1 MTDTRYK
8 QHQRYLAAISVASDM
23 FESGLIDEADFSA
36 LETKFAEKFRPLFR
50 YEKPCL
56 SATLPIRQTDERRG

>member
-1 MTDTRYK
+1 MMDMRYK

-23 FESGLIDEADFSA
+23 FEGGLIDEADFSA
-36 LETKFAEKFRPLFR
+36 LETKFAEKFQPLFR

-56 SATLPIRQTDERRG
+56 SATLPIRQTDEGRG